1 MQFHVEVHWNPD
13 GLLEGEVRPSG
24 AASATPF
31 WGITELVGL
40 LQVQLGPAQA
50 GGSGPAAAASGHGT
64 RGDGPA

>member
-1 MQFHVEVHWNPD
+1 MQFDVEVHWNPD